1 MEQSS
6 SSSSLVLGVSVVVHE
21 TAEFFLY
28 MTLNNHQMDGDFHLL
43 GSVLEFSQP

>member
-21 TAEFFLY
+21 TAEFFFI
-28 MTLNNHQMDGDFHLL
+28 QDI
-43 GSVLEFSQP
+43 E